1 LATEQV
7 KMAGEVLRLGAVTAC
22 ERLRGLEPVIR
33 SHEVPA
39 NVGQLT
45 PEWLTAVLTDG
56 THGAAVEGFELG
68 EGSDGTSSRRAITVY
83 WNEAGVEAG
92 LPRDVYSKSTPSL
105 LNRMLV
111 GITGA
116 ASAEALFYSRIRPK
130 LDIGA
135 PTGYHG
141 GWDARTCRSMVLTE
155 DIAVAR
161 GATFA
166 DASQLKVTR
175 DKAESMVAE
184 CAKYHGALW
193 NDARLLGEWGL
204 LRSDAWQRM
213 FNARIGFDRGALVGM
228 RMLSDL
234 VPAQLQDRRS
244 EIRASLMRSLELSV
258 SGPLTLLHQDVHPN
272 NWFTLPDGSL
282 HLYDWQGIGAGSW
295 ALDLSYALSSAL
307 DVEDRRAWERDL
319 IELYVDQ
326 LAVAGGRP
334 PTVDEAF
341 LAYRQQMF
349 RGFIYW
355 TYTYVVGRVSKLQ
368 ADGHV
373 RRVVERTA
381 QAMVD
386 LESLDSL
393 SRAPRW

>member
-1 LATEQV
+1 MALEQL
-7 KMAGEVLRLGAVTAC
+7 KMAGEMLRLGAVSAD
-22 ERLRGLEPVIR
+22 ERLRGLAPVTR
-33 SHEVPA
+33 ADQVPA

-56 THGAAVEGFELG
+56 THGAVVEKFELG

-83 WNEAGVEAG
+83 WNDAGLAAG

-105 LNRMLV
+105 LNRLLV

-135 PTGYHG
+135 PAGYHG
-141 GWDARTCRSMVLTE
+141 GWDPRTCRSMVLTE

-166 DASQLKVTR
+166 DATQLKVTR
-175 DKAESMVAE
+175 EKAESMVTELAR
-184 CAKYHGALW
+184 YHGAMW
-193 NDARLLGEWGL
+193 QDPRLVGEWGL
-204 LRSDAWQRM
+204 LRSDVWQRM
-213 FNARIGFDRGALVGM
+213 FNARIGFDRGAMVGM
-228 RMLSDL
+228 RMLADVVPREL
-234 VPAQLQDRRS
+234 VARRS
-244 EIRASLMRSLELSV
+244 EIRQGLMRSLDLSV

-282 HLYDWQGIGAGSW
+282 HLYDWQGIGTGGW
-295 ALDLSYALSSAL
+295 ALDVSYALSAAL
-307 DVEDRRAWERDL
+307 EVEDRRRWERDL
-319 IELYVDQ
+319 IALYVDQ

-334 PTVDEAF
+334 PSVDEAF

-355 TYTYVVGRVSKLQ
+355 TYTHVVGRMSKLQ
-368 ADGHV
+368 PDAHV

-381 QAMVD
+381 QALVD

-393 SRAPRW
+393 SRAPKW

>member
-1 LATEQV
+1 MVLEQL
-7 KMAGEVLRLGAVTAC
+7 KTAGEVLKLGAVSTN
-22 ERLRGLEPVIR
+22 ERIRGLAPVTR
-33 SHEVPA
+33 ADEVPA
-39 NVGQLT
+39 TVDQLT
-45 PEWLTAVLTDG
+45 PEWLTAVLADG
-56 THGAAVEGFELG
+56 TPGAVVRDFELG
-68 EGSDGTSSRRAITVY
+68 GGSDGTSSRRAITVH
-83 WNEAGVEAG
+83 WNEAGLAAG

-105 LNRMLV
+105 LNRLLV
-111 GITGA
+111 GVTGA

-135 PTGYHG
+135 PAGYHG
-141 GWDARTCRSMVLTE
+141 GWDPRTCRSMVLTE

-166 DASQLKVTR
+166 DATQLKVTR
-175 DKAESMVAE
+175 EKAESMVAE
-184 CAKYHGALW
+184 LAQYHGALW
-193 NDARLLGEWGL
+193 EDTRLLGEWGL

-234 VPAQLQDRRS
+234 VPAQLHARRS
-244 EIRASLMRSLELSV
+244 EIRSGLMRSLELSV

-282 HLYDWQGIGAGSW
+282 HLYDWQGIGAGGW
-295 ALDLSYALSSAL
+295 ALDLSYALSAGL

-319 IELYVDQ
+319 IALYVDK
-326 LAVAGGRP
+326 LAIAGGRP

-368 ADGHV
+368 SDGHV

-386 LESLDSL
+386 LDSLDSL